1 MEVRYKYKLWL
12 FNAVFN
18 TISVTSAGQFD
29 CLGRYIEYS
38 TGGVQDRAISDTLGC
53 RRFPYLVC
61 RRFPY
66 LFLFR

>member
-12 FNAVFN
+12 FNAAFN
-18 TISVTSAGQFD
+18 TISVTSVGQFY

-53 RRFPYLVC
+53 RRFP
-61 RRFPY
+61 
-66 LFLFR
+66 